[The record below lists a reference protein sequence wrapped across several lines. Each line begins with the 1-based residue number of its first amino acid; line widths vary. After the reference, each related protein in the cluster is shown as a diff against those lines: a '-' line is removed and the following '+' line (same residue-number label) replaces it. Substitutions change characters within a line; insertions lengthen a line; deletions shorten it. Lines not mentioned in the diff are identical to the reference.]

1 VSILGWLLT
10 AHLALQAA
18 KQLASEGL
26 DAEAIDVR
34 ALAPL
39 DWPTIEASARKSGRV
54 VIVEEGPKTGGVA
67 AEIAASLCER
77 LPGLRVARVASA
89 DVPVPFSPPLENA
102 YRPDVARVVAAARSL
117 CVTGRS

>member
-1 VSILGWLLT
+1 MPLESVPAMIRK
-10 AHLALQAA
+10 AQARRLRDRFSCA
-18 KQLASEGL
+18 CAARLV
-26 DAEAIDVR
+26 DA
-34 ALAPL
+34 
-39 DWPTIEASARKSGRV
+39 GGV
-54 VIVEEGPKTGGVA
+54 VIVEQGQKSGGVG
-67 AEIAASLCER
+67 AEIAASLRER